1 MRWGGERKKKNHN
14 KKNTNLK
21 KNDAKAV
28 THQQTNAQPVS
39 ENSYFGKTPLP
50 VLLLTMTIQGREFTY
65 RALSVGVALL
75 AQT

>member
-1 MRWGGERKKKNHN
+1 MGRGEEEKKTQQKT
-14 KKNTNLK
+14 TNLK

-75 AQT
+75 AQK

>member
-1 MRWGGERKKKNHN
+1 MGRGEEEKKTQQKT
-14 KKNTNLK
+14 TNLK

-50 VLLLTMTIQGREFTY
+50 VLLLTRTIQGREFMY

-75 AQT
+75 AQK